1 LAIGS
6 TYDELIDV
14 DTDAVYAS
22 SSGLSV
28 GPSSYRDYG
37 MVSTFPAPG
46 GTQYLLLAGMR
57 DEGLVNLAEELMDP
71 ANLASLR
78 GAELPETTAWEA
90 LFEVLGYDNTNFD
103 AKLVYRKGLDTQVIW
118 DSKLLGQ
125 P

>member
-1 LAIGS
+1 
-6 TYDELIDV
+6 
-14 DTDAVYAS
+14 
-22 SSGLSV
+22 V

-57 DEGLVNLAEELMDP
+57 DEGLVNLAEELMDS

-78 GAELPETTAWEA
+78 GAELPATTTASAWEA

-103 AKLVYRKGLDTQVIW
+103 AKLVYRKTLDTQVIW